1 MGNRKD
7 LNNKKTVEQQNDLQV
22 NSVDEN
28 SQVVKTATE
37 APVSKT
43 ESSTSVADANK
54 ATANAGSTTNDAV
67 NTTASEAE
75 NNEVG
80 TENSAASEQTEKKKI
95 VARKDMTWRQWT
107 WHEMKRNKIA
117 YVMIAPFMFVFILF
131 TCFPVVLSLALSFTS
146 FNMLELNWD
155 MFIGIS
161 NYTRLF
167 FEDDIFLL
175 ACKNTLVFAMIT
187 GPVSYI
193 LSFLVAWFINE
204 LSPRVRAL
212 VTLIFYAPS
221 IAGSVYLIW
230 ATLFSDDA
238 YGWVNG
244 VLLDLGLIDS
254 AILWFHDENYAMTL
268 CIVVALWMSLGTAFL
283 SFIAGLQT
291 INKSLFEAAAVD
303 GIKNRWQ
310 ELWFITLPMMRPQLM
325 FGAVMAITGS
335 FGFGGVVTALCGFPS
350 VNYSCH
356 TIMHCLED
364 YGSTRWEVGYA
375 SAIAFVLFL
384 IMIGANTLV
393 NKMLSKVGQ

>member
-1 MGNRKD
+1 MEDRIEQ
-7 LNNKKTVEQQNDLQV
+7 NNDTVMEESENLQNSIV
-22 NSVDEN
+22 NEESEEVNNTESVNTEIEN
-28 SQVVKTATE
+28 AE
-37 APVSKT
+37 AP
-43 ESSTSVADANK
+43 
-54 ATANAGSTTNDAV
+54 
-67 NTTASEAE
+67 
-75 NNEVG
+75 
-80 TENSAASEQTEKKKI
+80 TENVVAEGENTKKEKKKA
-95 VARKDMTWRQWT
+95 VSRKDMTMAQWT

-117 YVMIAPFMFVFILF
+117 YLMIAPFMFVFILF
-131 TCFPVVLSLALSFTS
+131 TVFPVVLSLVLSFTN
-146 FNMLELNWD
+146 FNMLEMNWD
-155 MFIGIS
+155 MFIGIK

-204 LSPRVRAL
+204 LSPRIRAII
-212 VTLIFYAPS
+212 TLIFYAPS

-230 ATLFSDDA
+230 STLFSDDA

-244 VLLDLGLIDS
+244 VLLDLGMIDS
-254 AILWFHDENYAMTL
+254 AILWFHDEKYAMTL

-356 TIMHCLED
+356 TIMHCLDD

-375 SAIAFVLFL
+375 SAIAFVLFM